1 MKKIFLLFAISILS
15 SSVTNSQNSI
25 DSLTKGYKNGTL
37 ILVGGGK
44 KTHQIMKRFKQEAGG
59 GDAKIIIIPTAISFN
74 LLTDYFPM
82 VKKEY
87 TEEFKKH
94 GFNNVTLLNPINK
107 SEANDEKFIESLKT
121 ATGIYFSGGG
131 GQVRVMD
138 IFSNTK
144 AHDEMFKLL
153 DRGGV
158 IMGSS
163 AGAMVQ
169 SSFLAR
175 GDSKPTHVIVGD
187 HQTGLGFIKN
197 AAIDSHVLV
206 RNRQFDMFEILQ
218 IDSSLLGIGMGVS
231 FRLWFRLCSGLCLG
245 LWLGF

>member
-59 GDAKIIIIPTAISFN
+59 GAKIIIIPTAISFN

-82 VKKEY
+82 VKKEL

-94 GFNNVTLLNPINK
+94 GFNNFTLLNPK
-107 SEANDEKFIESLKT
+107 DAKEANDEKFIESLKT
-121 ATGIYFSGGG
+121 ATGIYITAGG
-131 GQVRVMD
+131 GQVRFMD

-144 AHDEMFKLL
+144 ALDEMFKLL

-158 IMGSS
+158 IIGS
-163 AGAMVQ
+163 
-169 SSFLAR
+169 
-175 GDSKPTHVIVGD
+175 
-187 HQTGLGFIKN
+187 
-197 AAIDSHVLV
+197 
-206 RNRQFDMFEILQ
+206 
-218 IDSSLLGIGMGVS
+218 
-231 FRLWFRLCSGLCLG
+231 
-245 LWLGF
+245 